1 VYVVITLLF
10 CAWISL
16 FCFAKT
22 KEVRSYHMRLQ
33 GFKEQSDLQ
42 KKAQQKVEKILFKK
56 AAISLKKKPKKKK
69 QTEEVALLELSKEKK
84 QGYLKKESGDQK
96 GIKLKERPLP
106 KYRLDLSA
114 ILSESGDKALE
125 KAFIRL
131 VEKVYLPHLSL
142 AVEKK
147 ERFAKELIQSIKTF
161 SSKKEGHFC
170 EECLDK
176 VDFQDFEMRL
186 AFCTILKANPSLL
199 EFISFK
205 KSPLYFY
212 NLSSEIL
219 EALFGEKAL
228 PGILALQKKQDE
240 KPSLKEEL
248 KSLLRS
254 LNKLD
259 YEKEHFIEKMRFT
272 KRRAPDKRAHVRI
285 SLDEKNYGLW
295 RANPGGLSS
304 LWGGIEN

>member
-1 VYVVITLLF
+1 
-10 CAWISL
+10 
-16 FCFAKT
+16 
-22 KEVRSYHMRLQ
+22 MRLK
-33 GFKEQSDLQ
+33 GFKEQSALQ
-42 KKAQQKVEKILFKK
+42 KKAQQKVEKILFQK
-56 AAISLKKKPKKKK
+56 AAISSKKKPKKNK
-69 QTEEVALLELSKEKK
+69 QTEEVALLELSKK
-84 QGYLKKESGDQK
+84 QSYLKRESGE
-96 GIKLKERPLP
+96 KEGVKEKEPPLP

-114 ILSESGDKALE
+114 ILTESGDKALE

-142 AVEKK
+142 SFEKK
-147 ERFAKELIQSIKTF
+147 EHFAKELLQSIKRF

-176 VDFQDFEMRL
+176 IDFQDFEMRL
-186 AFCTILKANPSLL
+186 AFCTILKTNPSLL

-212 NLSSEIL
+212 NLPAEIL

-228 PGILALQKKQDE
+228 PGILSVQKKQGE
-240 KPSLKEEL
+240 KLCSKEEL

-254 LNKLD
+254 MNKLD

-272 KRRAPDKRAHVRI
+272 KRQAPDKRAHVRI

-295 RANPGGLSS
+295 RANPGGVSS
-304 LWGGIEN
+304 LWGSVEN